1 MGKKGQK
8 GSRGQAD
15 MYDEVKGRYNMTLTP
30 TAVKGLDALAKSMN
44 LSRSELVEQFGRG
57 KILTLTPDLAQQLG
71 KPWNISSPWLLTN
84 SWVKAS
90 LR

>member
-8 GSRGQAD
+8 GYRGQPD

-30 TAVKGLDALAKSMN
+30 TAVKGLDALASSMN

-57 KILTLTPDLAQQLG
+57 LIPILTPDLAHPLG
-71 KPWNISSPWLLTN
+71 KP
-84 SWVKAS
+84 
-90 LR
+90 

>member
-8 GSRGQAD
+8 GTRGQAD
-15 MYDEVKGRYNMTLTP
+15 MYDEVKSRYNMTLTP

-57 KILTLTPDLAQQLG
+57 LIPILTPDLAQQLG
-71 KPWNISSPWLLTN
+71 KYSNTSSP
-84 SWVKAS
+84 
-90 LR
+90 

>member
-57 KILTLTPDLAQQLG
+57 KIPTLTPELAQQLG

-84 SWVKAS
+84 S
-90 LR
+90 